1 MNEKHAHSSAEEARL
16 EAAKALQTA
25 LDRRDSA
32 SPPESGAASK

>member
-1 MNEKHAHSSAEEARL
+1 MNEKHAHTSTDEARL

-32 SPPESGAASK
+32 SPPEDHSAAS

>member
-1 MNEKHAHSSAEEARL
+1 MNDEHAYTPADEARL

-32 SPPESGAASK
+32 SPPESRPASR

>member
-1 MNEKHAHSSAEEARL
+1 MNEKHAHTSADEARR

-32 SPPESGAASK
+32 TPPESRATSR